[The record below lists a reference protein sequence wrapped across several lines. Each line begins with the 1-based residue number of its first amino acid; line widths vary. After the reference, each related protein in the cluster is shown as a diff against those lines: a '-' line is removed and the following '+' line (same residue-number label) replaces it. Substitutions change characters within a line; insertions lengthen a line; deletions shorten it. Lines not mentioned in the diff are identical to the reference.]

1 MLTKAKLLIYSFF
14 LYNRAMYKL
23 EQWIVAEYQSARIDG
38 LRAIADAAGV
48 RYQTVQ
54 YWYQTVQYWLKIEC
68 VPVKRIAAVADLTGL
83 RYGDLNP
90 YCVGSYAASTEKNRH
105 VA

>member
-54 YWYQTVQYWLKIEC
+54 YWLKIEC